1 MRQPVFEDLMDTI
14 QKAVLIAHTLIAI
27 SIIALV
33 LLQRGKG
40 ADAGAAFGAGAS
52 GTVFGSRG
60 SGSFFSRATAVL
72 ATAFFATSLTLAYL
86 SSQRVATDE
95 SLIDPTVV
103 TEEQVEAAEQPL
115 EAVND
120 DGVPALEDEVASDGD
135 VPVLDD
141 EVVEDESAGNE

>member
-1 MRQPVFEDLMDTI
+1 MDTI